1 MEAQKP
7 VAKFRAGQVTC
18 ALWQNEAVMNGGK
31 IYILRATVERRY
43 KDRDG
48 TWKSSGSFGRN
59 EIPLAIYVLQKAF
72 EAMVEKPE
80 DQDRPEVV
88 EEVRV
93 V

>member
-1 MEAQKP
+1 METQKP

-31 IYILRATVERRY
+31 VNILRATVERRY

-59 EIPLAIYVLQKAF
+59 DIPMAIYVLQKAF
-72 EAMVEKPE
+72 ETMVEKPE

-88 EEVRV
+88 EEVQV
-93 V
+93 I

>member
-1 MEAQKP
+1 
-7 VAKFRAGQVTC
+7 
-18 ALWQNEAVMNGGK
+18 MNGGK
-31 IYILRATVERRY
+31 VNILRATVERRY

-59 EIPLAIYVLQKAF
+59 DIPMAIYVLQKAF
-72 EAMVEKPE
+72 ETMVEKPEVEKPE

-93 V
+93 I

>member
-1 MEAQKP
+1 
-7 VAKFRAGQVTC
+7 
-18 ALWQNEAVMNGGK
+18 MNGGK
-31 IYILRATVERRY
+31 VNILRATVERRY

-59 EIPLAIYVLQKAF
+59 EIPMAIYVLQKAF
-72 EAMVEKPE
+72 ETMVEKPE

-93 V
+93 I

>member
-1 MEAQKP
+1 
-7 VAKFRAGQVTC
+7 
-18 ALWQNEAVMNGGK
+18 MNGGK
-31 IYILRATVERRY
+31 VNILRATVERRY

-59 EIPLAIYVLQKAF
+59 DIPMAIYVLQKAF

-88 EEVRV
+88 EEVQV
-93 V
+93 I